1 MTIDE
6 PTLMTVLGLASLT
19 AGAMFAVL
27 HRVARQ
33 MPGVRLWAIGC
44 IAIGAATM
52 IDGPRLIDDWRLAS
66 LIFNIPVSVGQVFI
80 LAGTLQFCGRAHAA
94 RVLLVLSL
102 MAVVFTVSFT
112 LIHPDTAWRIGSLT
126 AHQTLVNAWTAWI
139 LWTYQDKLARR
150 AFQVAAASVTFQA
163 CAALTQGIL
172 IVLSGAEVTYA
183 APQLPLANLVSA
195 AGAIMNTLI
204 GNWALF
210 LLIML
215 RLVSELR
222 ATAGRDA
229 LTGLLNRRGLR
240 QYLDPLLARGPD
252 ATQSLGVLLLDIDHF
267 KAINDTHGH
276 DLGDKVLV
284 VMGKVLASLKASD
297 AMACRWGGEEF
308 CIVLDN
314 PTTASALVVAERVR
328 AHFQRNSAVLAGLGE
343 GVRVSAGLA
352 ILHQDASFDMSSL
365 IASADTQLYRAK
377 QAGRDRVCH
386 VGAGAETPAESALA

>member
-19 AGAMFAVL
+19 AGAMFAAL
-27 HRVARQ
+27 HQVARQ

-44 IAIGAATM
+44 LAIGAATM
-52 IDGPRLIDDWRLAS
+52 VDGPRLIDDWRLAS
-66 LIFNIPVSVGQVFI
+66 LLFNIPVSAGQVCI
-80 LAGTLQFCGRAHAA
+80 LAGTMQFCGCARAL
-94 RVLLVLSL
+94 RVLLALAL
-102 MAVVFTVSFT
+102 MAVLLTVGFT
-112 LIHPDTAWRIGSLT
+112 LVVPDTAWRIGSLS

-139 LWTYQDKLARR
+139 LWTYQEPHARR
-150 AFQVAAASVTFQA
+150 AFQVAAATVAFQA
-163 CAALTQGIL
+163 CAALTQGLL
-172 IVLSGAEVTYA
+172 IVFSTAEVTYA

-215 RLVSELR
+215 RLVGEMR
-222 ATAGRDA
+222 AMAGRDA

-252 ATQSLGVLLLDIDHF
+252 RSRSLGVLLLDIDHF

-276 DLGDKVLV
+276 DMGDKVLV
-284 VMGKVLASLKASD
+284 VMGQVLASVKTAN

-314 PTTASALVVAERVR
+314 PTPAEALIVAERVR
-328 AHFQRNSAVLAGLGE
+328 AHFQRNSAALGGLDE
-343 GVRVSAGLA
+343 GATVSAGLA
-352 ILHQDASFDMSSL
+352 ILGQADGFEMSAL
-365 IASADTQLYRAK
+365 IARADAQLYRAK
-377 QAGRDRVCH
+377 QTGRDRVCH
-386 VGAGAETPAESALA
+386 APELAPPVPETVLA